1 MGESVQVRTLA
12 HGRPKTLLVI
22 LIGGF
27 FALIGGLRL
36 VSLWSEGALG
46 DWDWTGLMYVV
57 PLSLTILH
65 FSERFYDGDPLAR
78 AALPIV
84 VMLSI
89 SPPTAVEGLVELARD
104 IKLALS

>member
-36 VSLWSEGALG
+36 VSLWSLQQRQH
-46 DWDWTGLMYVV
+46 GLA
-57 PLSLTILH
+57 
-65 FSERFYDGDPLAR
+65 AR
-78 AALPIV
+78 ALRPSEA
-84 VMLSI
+84 
-89 SPPTAVEGLVELARD
+89 ER
-104 IKLALS
+104 